1 MISYDSVD
9 FIELLPEADV
19 QKPMINVCSSGWS
32 RRDADSAECLLMTF
46 FGHQWIKF
54 VVMHNDDVCSRSE
67 YTAGQW

>member
-9 FIELLPEADV
+9 FIELFQMWV
-19 QKPMINVCSSGWS
+19 KPQ
-32 RRDADSAECLLMTF
+32 RDADSAECLLMTL

-67 YTAGQW
+67 YTAGQ